1 MQWNYINQYLHWI
14 HITCIQH
21 FIINISLF
29 FFICYFFSHF
39 IINISL
45 SYLHAPIA
53 IKRLALIFLLLLY
66 LMYFYTCM
74 RPIRH
79 QARCNYFYL
88 YLFFYNFLIFIPA
101 CAQHAIKRAAG
112 ITRSRQARAVRD
124 GLERYVCCAACKYK
138 FFKKLKLKN
147 CLLCKSHYAA
157 VTFENLY
164 QILKSQCPSKFV
176 M

>member
-1 MQWNYINQYLHWI
+1 
-14 HITCIQH
+14 
-21 FIINISLF
+21 
-29 FFICYFFSHF
+29 
-39 IINISL
+39 
-45 SYLHAPIA
+45 
-53 IKRLALIFLLLLY
+53 
-66 LMYFYTCM
+66 MYFYTCM

-88 YLFFYNFLIFIPA
+88 YLFFYNFHIFIPA

-124 GLERYVCCAACKYK
+124 GLERCVCCAACKYK